1 MNIQVDTWWHPMSRR
16 SRCDPETVTNSN
28 AKKKGVEGNKER
40 GHVRR
45 VIRRGGERKGGA
57 RER

>member
-1 MNIQVDTWWHPMSRR
+1 MSRR
-16 SRCDPETVTNSN
+16 SRCDPETVTKLN

-40 GHVRR
+40 GYGRR
-45 VIRRGGERKGGA
+45 VIRRGGEREGGA